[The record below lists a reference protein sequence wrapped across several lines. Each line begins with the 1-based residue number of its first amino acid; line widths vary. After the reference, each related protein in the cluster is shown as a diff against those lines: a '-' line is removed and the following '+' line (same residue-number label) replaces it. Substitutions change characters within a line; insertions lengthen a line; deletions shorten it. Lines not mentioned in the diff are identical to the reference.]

1 MGESFWSCVHTIIT
15 ELKYIEFRECR
26 KRRQKKDTGPREQIK
41 TQMETENNIVWRNEI
56 KNTQKVKLKAFNVC
70 WDITFLLYLCNE
82 CILFTD
88 W

>member
-41 TQMETENNIVWRNEI
+41 TQM
-56 KNTQKVKLKAFNVC
+56 KQK
-70 WDITFLLYLCNE
+70 IILYE
-82 CILFTD
+82 EMK
-88 W
+88 